1 MLFKSVNYSL
11 RQSTG
16 TRQASPGRRQQKH
29 KTGQHRTAHAAS
41 KEQCCLQAIARRLQ
55 CSFKLSVCNCCRFCS
70 VWMHKMKHQKST
82 VVGAGA
88 GCEVLGA
95 GCGVWCKVIRCVHVH
110 HSCNIWSWNVEGF
123 RSWLLLWYFIMEFDP
138 FANLAM
144 GQICQPCNP
153 SFDAEGASRSQ
164 SAAGT
169 ALSVC
174 ARLITQLI

>member
-1 MLFKSVNYSL
+1 MLSSSDRQETTVLFQAVCLELLSVLLCLDAQNE
-11 RQSTG
+11 T
-16 TRQASPGRRQQKH
+16 
-29 KTGQHRTAHAAS
+29 S
-41 KEQCCLQAIARRLQ
+41 KEH
-55 CSFKLSVCNCCRFCS
+55 CSRC
-70 VWMHKMKHQKST
+70 
-82 VVGAGA
+82 
-88 GCEVLGA
+88 GCGVRSA
-95 GCGVWCKVIRCVHVH
+95 GCGVWGVVQVIRCVNVH